1 MRQELIQQEEDLG
14 SIQVCG
20 GNFTTPVVDKSN
32 YLDEVQYNIG
42 QITYTENAD

>member
-1 MRQELIQQEEDLG
+1 MRQELIQETEELS

-20 GNFTTPVVDKSN
+20 GNFETPVVDKAN
-32 YLDEVQYNIG
+32 YLNEVQYTIG